1 MVVAIDPAE
10 MNNEGSE
17 ENRMVVAGAIGQ
29 GTDFLLDDI
38 SSRYAPHES

>member
-17 ENRMVVAGAIGQ
+17 ETRMVVAGAIGQ

-38 SSRYAPHES
+38 SSRYARHES